1 MKNKLKSRYWE
12 AIGFAPISSKDTEAQ
27 MNRAQ
32 RRKKKKKKK
41 ILDKSSKT

>member
-12 AIGFAPISSKDTEAQ
+12 AKGFEPISSNDTEDQ

-32 RRKKKKKKK
+32 RRKRRKENKK
-41 ILDKSSKT
+41 T